1 MSFDFDPETG
11 VILSETDDELMP
23 ESPES
28 PDELDGTDEHSSL
41 ADLGETVAQVEAEG
55 LDFFLTASDV
65 ASLMTERL
73 GRKTTTAT
81 FRRMV
86 VKADAPAPAGTDGK
100 TVKWSQNTIDTW
112 LDRLEHAARE
122 ASEAADSDSS
132 PDGRDFFLSAAEA
145 AALVSEESGNK
156 FTVAM
161 FRRMVMDGIA
171 PPAVLQAGGTSKWS
185 QATLDAWIKDD
196 LHTDPAPATVQE
208 IATLDPVPAPESDE
222 EAVPKHANVFEFF
235 DETFSLLFELYDTDP
250 AELQKNV
257 PVMVWCQ
264 QWWLHKAVL
273 GRVTAA
279 WYAWEDSY
287 ASGGG
292 AMSSWILEHADRHFD
307 RIMAEEGPFRRCKG
321 GHNRALKKYPTIA
334 PLEPHEDPEQQAAEA
349 FAQNTQREPV
359 PHPAAGR
366 GNLATGAGSDH
377 QPPPPPRRVQA
388 REY

>member
-11 VILSETDDELMP
+11 VINSETDD
-23 ESPES
+23 
-28 PDELDGTDEHSSL
+28 DLDGL
-41 ADLGETVAQVEAEG
+41 ADLGENAAPVEAEG
-55 LDFFLTASDV
+55 LDFYLTASDV

-73 GRKTTTAT
+73 GKKTTTAT

-86 VKADAPAPAGTDGK
+86 VKADAPAPAGADGK

-112 LDRLEHAARE
+112 LDRLEEAARE
-122 ASEAADSDSS
+122 ASDIADSDSS

-145 AALVSEESGNK
+145 AALVSEESSNK

-161 FRRMVMDGIA
+161 FRRMVMDGVA

-185 QATLDAWIKDD
+185 QAALDSWIKED
-196 LHTDPAPATVQE
+196 LERESVPGASQE
-208 IATLDPVPAPESDE
+208 LATLNTATEGDE
-222 EAVPKHANVFEFF
+222 EAQPKHANVFEFF
-235 DETFSLLFELYDTDP
+235 DTTFSLLYELYDTQP
-250 AELQKNV
+250 GVKEREK
-257 PVMVWCQ
+257 PVLVWCQ

-307 RIMAEEGPFRRCKG
+307 RIMAEDGPFRRCKD
-321 GHNRALKKYPTIA
+321 GHNRVLEKYPTIQPLA
-334 PLEPHEDPEQQAAEA
+334 PQEDPEQQAAEA
-349 FAQNTQREPV
+349 YAQKTQREPI
-359 PHPAAGR
+359 PHPSVGR
-366 GNLATGAGSDH
+366 GTATGTGGDH
-377 QPPPPPRRVQA
+377 QPPSPPERIQSHG
-388 REY
+388 Y